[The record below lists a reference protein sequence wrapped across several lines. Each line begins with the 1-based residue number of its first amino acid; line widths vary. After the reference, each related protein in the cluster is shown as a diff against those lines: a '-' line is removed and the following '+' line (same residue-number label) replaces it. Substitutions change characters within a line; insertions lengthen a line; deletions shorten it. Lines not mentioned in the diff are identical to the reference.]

1 VHNAK
6 VSGIMRILN
15 IPNKGYA
22 IKVTTN
28 MDEVMTTI
36 RDGAAQHAL
45 TLATRPSIQDQMK
58 TLLSS
63 NDI

>member
-28 MDEVMTTI
+28 MDEVMTI
-36 RDGAAQHAL
+36 IKDGAARHAL
-45 TLATRPSIQDQMK
+45 KLAARPSIQDQMK
-58 TLLSS
+58 TLLAS
-63 NDI
+63 NGI